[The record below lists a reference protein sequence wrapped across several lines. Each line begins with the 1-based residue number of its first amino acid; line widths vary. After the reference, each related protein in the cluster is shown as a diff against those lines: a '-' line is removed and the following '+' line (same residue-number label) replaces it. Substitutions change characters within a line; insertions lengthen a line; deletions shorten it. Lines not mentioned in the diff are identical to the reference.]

1 MLTGRDI
8 ICFSSIDWDFNW
20 QGHQEIMQRLA
31 AAGNRVLYVEN
42 TGVRS
47 PRPSDLGRLRSR
59 LSNWWHSY
67 RGFRKQAENL
77 YIFSPMVLPLP
88 HSRLARWINRRLMSS
103 VLNSW
108 FRSQRF
114 SDPLIWTFLPSRLT
128 LEVIENIPHKL
139 LIYYC
144 IDSFRH
150 SSPAA
155 GRIEQSEREMIRRAD
170 LVLVTSEQL
179 ADHCRK
185 HNEDVH
191 KFPFTVD
198 YATFEAAR
206 EDPSATVPAELA
218 KLPGPKAGYIGG
230 LHRWMDTALL
240 AELADRL
247 PDVQFVLI
255 GPEQEPMD
263 SLRTLPNVHLL
274 GPRDHEQLPRYL
286 KGFDIGLIPYLVTD
300 YTQCVHP
307 TKLNEYLAMGLPV
320 LSTTIRE
327 LESFSAANPGLV
339 DIGQDAPELARLLAG
354 RLESLSG
361 EDESELRRRRIELAR
376 QGGWQNRLEE
386 MCELIERRIEEV
398 RPRDDGTGWL
408 ERLAAVSR
416 GGRRRAMVALAL
428 AAVLWLLIFTAPSAR
443 WLGAPLVVETAP
455 AASDVILV
463 FGGGV
468 GETGRP
474 GSSTFERSGWATEL
488 YNRDVAGK
496 IVFSS
501 GYMQLSRRDAED
513 MLKVAVAD
521 GVTAGD
527 VILEKQAANNYENVR
542 NCLELMRRH
551 GFNSAV
557 VVTGRYNTLR
567 TRLLFAA
574 QLKAHG
580 PPGATIDSIRLAPP
594 PESVFFHQD
603 SDRLAQLAA
612 VLHEYAAMLN
622 YWWKNWI

>member
-47 PRPSDLGRLRSR
+47 PRPSDLRRLRNR

-67 RGFRKQAENL
+67 RGFRREAENL
-77 YIFSPMVLPLP
+77 YIFSPLILPFP
-88 HSRLARWINRRLMSS
+88 HNRLARWINRRLMGG

-114 SDPLIWTFLPSRLT
+114 NDPLIWTFLPSRLT
-128 LEVIENIPHKL
+128 LDVIENIPHKL

-150 SSPAA
+150 SSPSA
-155 GRIEQSEREMIRRAD
+155 GRIEASEREMIRRAD

-179 ADHCRK
+179 ADHCRL
-185 HNEDVH
+185 HNEAVH

-198 YATFEAAR
+198 YSVFEAVR
-206 EDPSATVPAELA
+206 ENSAATAPDELA
-218 KLPGPKAGYIGG
+218 LLPGLKVGYIGG
-230 LHRWMDTALL
+230 LHRWLDTALL
-240 AELADRL
+240 AELAGKL
-247 PDVQFVLI
+247 PEVQFVLI

-263 SLRTLPNVHLL
+263 NLRKLKNVHLL
-274 GPRDHEQLPRYL
+274 GARPHRELPLYL

-320 LSTTIRE
+320 LSTPIRE
-327 LESFSAANPGLV
+327 MVSFDADNPGLA
-339 DIGQDAPELARLLAG
+339 DIGHNADELARLLG
-354 RLESLSG
+354 LRLENLAG
-361 EDESELRRRRIELAR
+361 DDETKHRVTRIELAR
-376 QGGWQNRLEE
+376 KSGWDMRLEE
-386 MCELIERRIEEV
+386 MCGLIERRIDEV
-398 RPRDDGTGWL
+398 RPKDEAGWL
-408 ERLAAVSR
+408 ERLASAGR
-416 GGRRRAMVALAL
+416 GGRQRVLAMVVAAAL
-428 AAVLWLLIFTAPSAR
+428 LWLLLFVAPSAQ
-443 WLGAPLVVETAP
+443 WLGAPLVTESPP

-474 GSSTFERSGWATEL
+474 GSSTFERSGWAADL
-488 YNRDVAGK
+488 YSRGVAGK

-501 GYMQLSRRDAED
+501 GFMQLSRRDAED
-513 MLKVAVAD
+513 MLRVASAD
-521 GVTAGD
+521 GVPVRD
-527 VILEKQAANNYENVR
+527 IILERQAANNYENVR
-542 NCLELMRRH
+542 NCLEIMQQH

-574 QLKAHG
+574 QLTG
-580 PPGATIDSIRLAPP
+580 SGLPGTTIDSIHLAPP
-594 PESVFFHQD
+594 PENIFFHRD
-603 SDRLAQLAA
+603 SDRLAQLGA
-612 VLHEYAAMLN
+612 VLREYAALVN
-622 YWWKNWI
+622 YWWKDRI

>member
-67 RGFRKQAENL
+67 RGFRRQAENL
-77 YIFSPMVLPLP
+77 YVFSPMVLPFP

-108 FRSQRF
+108 FRSQKF

-128 LEVIENIPHKL
+128 LEVIESIPHKL

-155 GRIEQSEREMIRRAD
+155 GRIEASERDMIRRAD

-179 ADHCRK
+179 ADHCRE

-206 EDPSATVPAELA
+206 ENPAMTVPVDLEA
-218 KLPGPKAGYIGG
+218 LPGPKAGYIGG

-240 AELADRL
+240 AGLAEKL

-263 SLRTLPNVHLL
+263 NIRNLPNVHLL
-274 GPRDHEQLPRYL
+274 GAREHEQLPGYL

-307 TKLNEYLAMGLPV
+307 TKLNEYLSMGLPV
-320 LSTTIRE
+320 LSTPIRE
-327 LESFSAANPGLV
+327 MVSFDSDNPGLV
-339 DIGQDAPELARLLAG
+339 DIGHNAAELSGLLG
-354 RLESLSG
+354 RRLESLSG
-361 EDESELRRRRIELAR
+361 DTESELRSQRIELAR
-376 QGGWQNRLEE
+376 ECGWQNRLEM
-386 MCELIERRIEEV
+386 MCELIEQRINEV
-398 RPRDDGTGWL
+398 RPCDESGWL
-408 ERLAAVSR
+408 ERLTAVSR
-416 GGRRRAMVALAL
+416 GGRRRVLVALVT
-428 AAVLWLLIFTAPSAR
+428 AAIFWILLFAAPSAQ
-443 WLGAPLVVETAP
+443 WLGAPLIAKAP
-455 AASDVILV
+455 PASSDVILV

-474 GSSTFERSGWATEL
+474 GSSTFERSGWAAEL
-488 YNRDVAGK
+488 YSAGVAGK
-496 IVFSS
+496 IVLSS
-501 GYMQLSRRDAED
+501 GFMQLSRRDAED
-513 MLKVAVAD
+513 MLRVATAD
-521 GVTAGD
+521 GVAAGD
-527 VILEKQAANNYENVR
+527 IILEKQAANNYENVR
-542 NCLELMRRH
+542 NCLEIMRLN
-551 GFNSAV
+551 GFSSAV
-557 VVTGRYNTLR
+557 VVTGLYNTLR
-567 TRLLFAA
+567 TRLLFTT
-574 QLKAHG
+574 QLKAIEV
-580 PPGATIDSIRLAPP
+580 PGATIDSIHLAPS
-594 PESVFFHQD
+594 PESVFFHRD
-603 SDRLAQLAA
+603 SDKLAQLAA
-612 VLHEYAAMLN
+612 VLHEYAAILN
-622 YWWKNWI
+622 YWWKDWI